1 MPKHSLLKPCTAA
14 AVLSVALLTLA
25 ASVPLDVS
33 AQGNKSGLDIQI
45 RAQNRATHDTP
56 SFCPSVGGYGLKGD
70 RLDVNV
76 STSLDGTPTGTAVFS
91 GADGT
96 SYLLNIDKVF
106 VYFGGLALMDS
117 TTRDTVAIW
126 LGNVEEGGPNLNPVH
141 VSLEAPRGC
150 ENTVATFTVDVDK
163 VTTQIKFQ

>member
-1 MPKHSLLKPCTAA
+1 MPRQSLLKPYTAA
-14 AVLSVALLTLA
+14 AVLSVALLTLG
-25 ASVPLDVS
+25 ASVPFDVQ

-56 SFCPSVGGYGLKGD
+56 SFCPGNGPGLQGD

-76 STSLDGTPTGTAVFS
+76 STGLDGTPTGTAVFS

-96 SYLLNIDKVF
+96 SYLLNVDTVF

-117 TTRDTVAIW
+117 TTRNTVAIW

-141 VSLEAPRGC
+141 VNLEVPRGC
-150 ENTVATFTVDVDK
+150 NNTVATFTVDVDK